1 MNSRS
6 RRRSTFGVGRQRF
19 IVLLV
24 LAVVAVLFLG
34 RALAGFGQ
42 DQAGSPGAEPS
53 PTAPTSAS
61 PSPSETPTPSAAAP
75 LSLTASKPKSIK
87 IPSMKVD
94 TDLDPL
100 GKKQSKYVVLPKKPA
115 EPGWYEQSATP
126 GELGISTV
134 IGYIRKSAK
143 VPGVFVHLKK
153 LDKGDHITI
162 SRADGTDAV
171 FAVDRVKSYT
181 EKDFDSDEVYGQS
194 KPRAELRL
202 ITCGGTLK
210 PKDPPGNVV
219 VFAHLIEPDGSSQ

>member
-1 MNSRS
+1 MSSRS
-6 RRRSTFGVGRQRF
+6 RRRSTFGGGRQRF

-24 LAVVAVLFLG
+24 LAVVGVLFLG
-34 RALAGFGQ
+34 RALTGIGQ
-42 DQAGSPGAEPS
+42 DQAGAPGAKPS
-53 PTAPTSAS
+53 PSVPTSAT
-61 PSPSETPTPSAAAP
+61 PSPSATPTPTPSP
-75 LSLTASKPKSIK
+75 VSLTASKPKSIK

-94 TDLDPL
+94 TSLDPL
-100 GKKQSKYVVLPKKPA
+100 GKKQSKYVVLPKKPG

-134 IGYIRKSAK
+134 IGYIRKSAD

-171 FAVDRVKSYT
+171 FTVDKVKSYT

-202 ITCGGTLK
+202 ITCGGTLN